1 MRSTARRS
9 PARARSSDR
18 AVAPEQGTV
27 GLADRAVIV
36 TGASSGIGEA
46 TARLLRAAGPDPVLV
61 ARRSDRLGALSNDLG
76 GALAVS
82 ADVARPDD
90 PARIIV
96 AALEQVNTEVVV
108 STSATVDRM
117 FGYAAGPS
125 SRRWA
130 RVQAC
135 PERS

>member
-1 MRSTARRS
+1 MRSTARRA

-27 GLADRAVIV
+27 GLTYRAVIV

-76 GALAVS
+76 GALAEPMSLVPTT
-82 ADVARPDD
+82 RPGSCGGS
-90 PARIIV
+90 R
-96 AALEQVNTEVVV
+96 
-108 STSATVDRM
+108 
-117 FGYAAGPS
+117 AGQTP
-125 SRRWA
+125 RWWYP
-130 RVQAC
+130 R
-135 PERS
+135 PPP